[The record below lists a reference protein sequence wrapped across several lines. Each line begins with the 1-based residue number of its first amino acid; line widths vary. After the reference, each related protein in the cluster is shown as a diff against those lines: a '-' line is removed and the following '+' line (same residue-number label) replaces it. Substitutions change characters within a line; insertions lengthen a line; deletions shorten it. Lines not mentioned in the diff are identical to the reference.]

1 MNTPELYAKGAARLE
16 VAANDLGR
24 DGAEIHRAYLAFYPV
39 FKNAAVRAGED
50 RVCLTGSAAAIRDD
64 IGAFAKEGVETIV
77 FSVGGRELSEI
88 LDNIAWLTG
97 DVLAK

>member
-1 MNTPELYAKGAARLE
+1 LNEEADK
-16 VAANDLGR
+16 LGR
-24 DGAEIHRAYLAFYPV
+24 NGAEIHRAYLAFYPI
-39 FKNAAVRAGED
+39 FANAPDAAGRD

-77 FSVGGRELSEI
+77 FSVGGRELNEI